1 MRRLIFIIFW
11 IIIFTRSIFP
21 AVGDWAT
28 YTNMNYSKQL
38 LLKNGYLWVA
48 TTGGLVK
55 FDLSD
60 DTYRKITNVDGLG
73 GNYLYSL
80 AVDTA
85 GTFWFG
91 AKNGTL
97 TKYNPQGNS
106 YRVYDFLD
114 R

>member
-1 MRRLIFIIFW
+1 MRRLIFTFFW
-11 IIIFTRSIFP
+11 ILILSNPLFSAI
-21 AVGDWAT
+21 GDWTT
-28 YTNMNYSKQL
+28 YTNMNYSKQIL
-38 LLKNGYLWVA
+38 LRSGYLWVA

-60 DTYRKITNVDGLG
+60 ETYRKITNVEGLG

-97 TKYNPQGNS
+97 TKYNPQGNF
-106 YRVYDFLD
+106 YQGI
-114 R
+114 